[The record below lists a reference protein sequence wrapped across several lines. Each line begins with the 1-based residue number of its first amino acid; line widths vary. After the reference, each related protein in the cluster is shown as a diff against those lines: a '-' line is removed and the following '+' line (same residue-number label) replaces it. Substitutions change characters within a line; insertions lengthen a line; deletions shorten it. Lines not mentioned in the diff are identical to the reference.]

1 MDEWD
6 VIHAAILRLRAR
18 AGDARETAADVEE
31 WQADVR
37 HRVEVILGDAGHP
50 SQDRLDDAREVR
62 FEMTR
67 PMFGASR

>member
-1 MDEWD
+1 MVDEWD

-37 HRVEVILGDAGHP
+37 HRLEVILGEAGHP
-50 SQDRLDDAREVR
+50 DQARLDRARAAVLTVTYPE
-62 FEMTR
+62 
-67 PMFGASR
+67 GSR

>member
-31 WQADVR
+31 WQADMR

-50 SQDRLDDAREVR
+50 DQARLDRALQAELIPRYSGDGR
-62 FEMTR
+62 
-67 PMFGASR
+67 